1 MTLTL
6 WSDPDSSNALKVR
19 FLLAEL
25 DLPYE
30 IHPVSMARPRPQE
43 YLDVN
48 PVGGI
53 PTLQDDDFTLAES
66 HAILRYLATRERR
79 ADLYPD
85 DARERATVDEFL
97 ERFNTGLRTALFR
110 VEAVALGWALAD
122 GFDPSRGDA
131 ARAAEVAAEVA
142 GQIDLLERV
151 VGDGGFTVLGR
162 FTIADCAIAPVLH
175 RMGPCGIDLD
185 ARPRLRA
192 LREGLLTRPAWAA
205 AGPAL

>member
-1 MTLTL
+1 MTLML

-25 DLPYE
+25 GVPCAIRPISLD
-30 IHPVSMARPRPQE
+30 RPRPQE
-43 YLDVN
+43 YLALN

-53 PTLQDDDFTLAES
+53 PTLQDDDLTVSES

-85 DARERATVDEFL
+85 DARERALVDEFL
-97 ERFNTGLRTALFR
+97 ERFNTRLRGALFR

-122 GFDPSRGDA
+122 GFDPNRGDP

-142 GQIDLLERV
+142 GEIDLLERV
-151 VGDGGFTVLGR
+151 VGEGFTVLGR
-162 FTIADCAIAPVLH
+162 FTIADCALAPVLH
-175 RMGPCGIDLD
+175 RLGPCGIDITS
-185 ARPRLRA
+185 RPRLAA
-192 LREGLLTRPAWAA
+192 LRERLLSRPTWAA
-205 AGPAL
+205 AEPAL

>member
-25 DLPYE
+25 DVPYE
-30 IHPVSMARPRPQE
+30 VHPISLARPRPQE

-53 PTLQDDDFTLAES
+53 PTLQDDGFVVSES

-97 ERFNTGLRTALFR
+97 ERFNTGLRGALFR

-131 ARAAEVAAEVA
+131 TRAVEVAAEIA

-151 VGDGGFTVLGR
+151 AGDDFTALGR

-175 RMGPCGIDLD
+175 RMGPSGVDLST
-185 ARPRLRA
+185 RPRLRA
-192 LREGLLTRPAWAA
+192 LRERLLSRPAWAA

>member
-25 DLPYE
+25 GLDYE
-30 IHPVSMARPRPQE
+30 IHPISLDRPRPEE
-43 YLDVN
+43 YLALN

-53 PTLQDDDFTLAES
+53 PTLQDDDLTVSES

-79 ADLYPD
+79 TDLYPD
-85 DARERATVDEFL
+85 DARERAVVDEFL
-97 ERFNTGLRTALFR
+97 ERFNTRLRGALFR

-131 ARAAEVAAEVA
+131 ARAVEVAADVA
-142 GQIDLLERV
+142 GEIDLLDRV
-151 VGDGGFTVLGR
+151 IGADFTVLSR

-175 RMGPCGIDLD
+175 RMGPCGIDLHN
-185 ARPRLRA
+185 RPHLRA
-192 LREGLLTRPAWAA
+192 LRERLLTRPAWAA
-205 AGPAL
+205 AEPAL